1 MRCLQ
6 RRKKAGPKVCFLDV
20 EATSLEAD
28 VGTMVGAGIMEDD
41 GKFIYIS
48 VNKPEMERDK
58 LEEILGKLEQYHIMI
73 TWNGKSFDI
82 PFLTSRMIKHNL
94 KVERLLSIYHL
105 DVAEFVRNNL
115 KLSRTDLFHV
125 SKFLGIKKDV
135 TTLGQDVPA
144 LYVKAMRDD
153 RAAVR
158 LIKNHCKDDLN
169 VLRLVFLKLK
179 PLVKALRPELPI

>member
-1 MRCLQ
+1 MQ
-6 RRKKAGPKVCFLDV
+6 KHKKSGPSICFLDI

-41 GKFIYIS
+41 GKFSYIS
-48 VNKPEMERDK
+48 VNRPELEKDK
-58 LEEILGKLEQYHIMI
+58 LDELLEKLEQYHIVV

-82 PFLTSRMIKHNL
+82 PFLISRTVKHNL
-94 KVERLLSIYHL
+94 KVEPLLSIYHL
-105 DVAEFVRNNL
+105 DMAELVRNNL

-144 LYVKAMRDD
+144 LYVKAIKGD

-158 LIKNHCKDDLN
+158 LIKSHCKDDLN
-169 VLRLVFLKLK
+169 VLRLIFLKLK
-179 PLVKALRPELPI
+179 PLVKALKPELPI